1 MTTKKIRPRV
11 RDGILR
17 ALSAGVV
24 PVQGLQFIQVGRAP
38 EIKAMI
44 RSVEAVADGSS
55 VFKLIV
61 GDYGAGKTFFLHL
74 VRQVAFEHKL
84 VTVHADFSPERRL
97 VASGGQARSLYS
109 ELISNMATR
118 NRPEGNALSGIIEMF
133 VAQAIKDAEE
143 KAVSADQVIEER
155 LSSLQDLVAGWDFAR
170 VVASFCRGHEQGNES
185 LKAAALRWLR
195 GEFTTKTEARK
206 ELDVR
211 TIIDDSNIYDALKLM
226 TRFVTMA
233 GYGGVFV
240 MLDEA
245 VNLFKIANSQSRTTN
260 YEMILRI
267 LNDTLQSGAGAQNLG
282 VLIGIT
288 PEALFDPRRG
298 LCSYDALASRLAPNR
313 FAEQSGLVDFN
324 QPSIHLQNLT
334 PEELFLLLGNI
345 RNVFAGGDSD
355 QYLIDDEGLKAFM
368 NHCQKTIG
376 AAYFKTP
383 RETVRG
389 FVNLLS
395 MLEQYPAK
403 HWRDFIEQVRIKE
416 DRPSEHDIHDA
427 SESNMGGLENF
438 KL

>member
-1 MTTKKIRPRV
+1 MSANRIRPRV

-24 PVQGLQFIQVGRAP
+24 PAQGLQFVQVGRAP

-44 RSVEAVADGSS
+44 KSVDAVADGSS
-55 VFKLIV
+55 IFKLIV

-74 VRQVAFEHKL
+74 VRQLAFEHKL

-97 VASGGQARSLYS
+97 VASGGQARNLYA

-118 NRPEGNALSGIIEMF
+118 NRPEGQALAAIIEMF
-133 VAQAIKDAEE
+133 VTQAIKDAP
-143 KAVSADQVIEER
+143 STGLTSDQLIEDR
-155 LSSLQDLVAGWDFAR
+155 LAPLQDMVAGWDFAR
-170 VVASFCRGHEQGNES
+170 VISAYCVGHEQGNDD
-185 LKAAALRWLR
+185 LKHSAMRWLK
-195 GEFTTKTEARK
+195 GEYTTKTEARQS
-206 ELDVR
+206 LDVR
-211 TIIDDSNIYDALKLM
+211 TIIDDNMVYDAIKLM
-226 TRFVTMA
+226 TRFVTIA
-233 GYGGVFV
+233 GYKGLFV

-245 VNLFKIANSQSRTTN
+245 VNLFKIANTQSRTTN

-267 LNDTLQSGAGAQNLG
+267 LNDTLQSGAGSENLG
-282 VLIGIT
+282 VLLGIT

-313 FAEQSGLVDFN
+313 FAEQAGLVDFN

-334 PEELFLLLGNI
+334 PEELFLLLSNI
-345 RNVFAGGDSD
+345 RNVFAGGDSNA
-355 QYLIDDEGLKAFM
+355 YLIDNDGLKAFM
-368 NHCQKTIG
+368 NHCQNTIG

-395 MLEQYPAK
+395 MLEQYPDK
-403 HWRDFIEQVRIKE
+403 HWQDFIEQVRIEE
-416 DRPSEHDIHDA
+416 DRDPDVGNGQGSGEL
-427 SESNMGGLENF
+427 SNFTL
-438 KL
+438 